1 MYVDWAQKRRMK
13 LDVLDQTAGSAD
25 VPYSALF
32 AVSGF
37 GAYTILR
44 PESGLHV
51 LESPNDSKLFNRV
64 KARVVVAPQGD
75 APAAGAREAR
85 LHARAAIDATAEET
99 PAIVRR
105 YREEPSPLV
114 RDAVRRWRTGRI
126 DRVFAGDFDVVS

>member
-1 MYVDWAQKRRMK
+1 M
-13 LDVLDQTAGSAD
+13 
-25 VPYSALF
+25 PYSALF

-64 KARVVVAPQGD
+64 
-75 APAAGAREAR
+75 
-85 LHARAAIDATAEET
+85 
-99 PAIVRR
+99 IVRR

-126 DRVFAGDFDVVS
+126 DRVFAGDFDGVS